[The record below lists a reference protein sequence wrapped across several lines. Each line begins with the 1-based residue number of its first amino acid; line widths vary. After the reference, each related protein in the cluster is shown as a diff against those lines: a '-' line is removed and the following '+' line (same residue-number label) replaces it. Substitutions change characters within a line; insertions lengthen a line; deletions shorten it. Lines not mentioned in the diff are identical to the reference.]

1 MNHFATLISSKKK
14 TLRELISYLLTGGA
28 TTLINY
34 AVYLILLHAGAD
46 YLAANTIAWIFA
58 VSFAYF
64 SNRHFVFRSEN
75 QIGKELLSFVSLRF
89 VTLLMENLLL
99 FLFIRQLYF
108 SPLISKIAVS
118 FVTTAANYILC
129 KCQIFRRSPECQ
141 HAQSAQRRKE
151 NSHE

>member
-1 MNHFATLISSKKK
+1 MNQFSTFISSKKK
-14 TLRELISYLLTGGA
+14 TLRELISYLLTGSA

-34 AVYLILLHAGAD
+34 AVYLILLHARAD

-64 SNRHFVFRSEN
+64 SNRFFVFRSEN

-99 FLFIRQLYF
+99 FLLIRQFYF
-108 SPLISKIAVS
+108 NPLISKIAVS

-129 KCQIFRRSPECQ
+129 KCQIFRRSAECL
-141 HAQSAQRRKE
+141 SAQRRKE
-151 NSHE
+151 HSHE

>member
-1 MNHFATLISSKKK
+1 MNQTATFVSSKEK
-14 TLRELISYLLTGGA
+14 TLREAISYLLTGGA

-34 AVYLILLHAGAD
+34 AVYLILLHIGAD

-64 SNRHFVFRSEN
+64 CNRIFVFRSEN
-75 QIGKELLSFVSLRF
+75 RIRKELLSFVSLRF

-99 FLFIRQLYF
+99 FLLIRQLDVH
-108 SPLISKIAVS
+108 PLISKVAVS

-129 KCQIFRRSPECQ
+129 KCQIFRKSANYRN
-141 HAQSAQRRKE
+141 AQTTPTGKE
-151 NSHE
+151 LSHE